1 MITQYWTT
9 TQYRPHAP
17 HVIFGLQMDGSLQ
30 SVHSSNPAS
39 RKIGERSTM
48 KLRRLA
54 ALVSAA
60 VLALGMVTAVSAGE
74 KITICHAAGLD
85 GTTKFVTLTIS
96 ENAVFGEGGH
106 FNENGTTQAGH
117 EQDYMGACSPED
129 EPSVEPCNP
138 EGQQNGQCPEK
149 SEEPSHDA
157 SSEPSSE
164 ASEEASHDAS
174 SEPSSE
180 ASEETP
186 AKPPADGEV
195 AGLTSDPTLPPT
207 DALSS
212 TETSAPDGTLP
223 LVLIVLGVIGLAA
236 VVLTPAR
243 AKR

>member
-1 MITQYWTT
+1 
-9 TQYRPHAP
+9 
-17 HVIFGLQMDGSLQ
+17 
-30 SVHSSNPAS
+30 
-39 RKIGERSTM
+39 M

-96 ENAVFGEGGH
+96 ENAVYGEGGH

-157 SSEPSSE
+157 SEEPSHDASSEP
-164 ASEEASHDAS
+164 SHDAS

-180 ASEETP
+180 ASEEASTVP
-186 AKPPADGEV
+186 SEEASDGEV